1 MVCTVGLLIA
11 VWIVLLV
18 AAAVTVLYM
27 ARADSYG
34 RLPWDRD
41 AQAGAGSRGRRVSSS
56 SGSVDEDDDGDDGR
70 GSGAVGGRRQ
80 HRPRVVS
87 TAVAIAPAG
96 KARPGSTARR
106 VVVHGTGRTKLTAVE
121 QGEPDTL
128 VLPLVSKTSSKV
140 VEIKAMGPLSA
151 ALNAELERR
160 ASAVEEFPS
169 RENRLG

>member
-1 MVCTVGLLIA
+1 MVCTVGFLIA

-18 AAAVTVLYM
+18 AAAVAVLIM

-41 AQAGAGSRGRRVSSS
+41 AQPGSGAAPRRGRRVSSS
-56 SGSVDEDDDGDDGR
+56 SGVTDEDANADASEVGDR
-70 GSGAVGGRRQ
+70 RRQ
-80 HRPRVVS
+80 RRPRVVA
-87 TAVAIAPAG
+87 TAVTIAPSG

-106 VVVHGTGRTKLTAVE
+106 VVVHGTGRTHLTKVE

-140 VEIKAMGPLSA
+140 VEIKAMGPLGA
-151 ALNAELERR
+151 ALGKELERR
-160 ASAVEEFPS
+160 ASAEEEFPAK
-169 RENRLG
+169 ENKLG